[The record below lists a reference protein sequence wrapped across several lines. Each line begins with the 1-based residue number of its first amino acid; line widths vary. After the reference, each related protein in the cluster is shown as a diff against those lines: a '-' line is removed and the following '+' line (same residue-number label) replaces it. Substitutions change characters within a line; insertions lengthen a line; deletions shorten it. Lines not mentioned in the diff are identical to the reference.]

1 MAAGEVRRAGWL
13 VAPGGIAQLAWRL
26 GSQFA
31 LLLLTLQLYTLSRK
45 TFFQRPES
53 LAYANALDI
62 IRWQE
67 ALRLNV
73 ELDLQRWVLERAWL
87 VDVFNAYYRQF
98 KPALYVCAA
107 LALVLAPAGY
117 RRVRRVFFLATL
129 LALPWYALYPL
140 SPPRFMGPYGYPFV
154 DTLAAFSDTPNATT
168 GAAAANQFAAMP
180 SMHIGWTTVAALWL
194 AVALPRWRLGAT
206 LGALHVAVMCLTVM
220 ATGNHY
226 VLDIV
231 GGFAIAGG
239 AVALARLLPEDLGA
253 PLRRW
258 VTARGRPMTARL
270 RGE

>member
-1 MAAGEVRRAGWL
+1 MAAGGVRRAGWL
-13 VAPGGIAQLAWRL
+13 LAPGGVARLAWRL
-26 GSQFA
+26 ASQFV
-31 LLLLTLQLYTLSRK
+31 LLLATLQLYTLSRK

-98 KPALYVCAA
+98 KPVLYVCAA

-117 RRVRRVFFLATL
+117 RQVRRVFFLATL

-140 SPPRFMGPYGYPFV
+140 APPRFMGPYGYPFV
-154 DTLAAFSDTPNATT
+154 DTLRVFGDTPNATT

-194 AVALPRWRLGAT
+194 AVALPWRRVGAVLGA
-206 LGALHVAVMCLTVM
+206 AHVAVMCVTVM

-226 VLDIV
+226 VLDII

-239 AVALARLLPEDLGA
+239 AVALARRLPADLGA

-258 VTARGRPMTARL
+258 LAERSRPATVRP
-270 RGE
+270 GG